1 MNLKNEAILIPTD
14 QKLRT
19 IRVLLPEDY
28 DASSESYD
36 VLYMH
41 DGQNLFEDHLSFS
54 GHAWQIDETLK
65 KMKINN
71 LIVVGID
78 NSDLRLF
85 EYSPWLGGEEATKF
99 TKVQVGGLGSLY
111 AYWVVHTLKPFID
124 THYRTKPD
132 KSHTHIA
139 GSSMGAYISVYIA
152 TTYPDL
158 FQTIGCFSLSSWFNE
173 TDFLNHLDQSSLQKD
188 QRYFISVGRFEE
200 SKESSRGNDLYI
212 QNSITFKDKLISHG
226 IHDITFML
234 TEDSH
239 NELSW
244 RKIFPKFIE
253 FIYQKSTHSS

>member
-1 MNLKNEAILIPTD
+1 MNLKTEAILIPTEN
-14 QKLRT
+14 KLRT
-19 IRVLLPEDY
+19 IRILLPENY
-28 DASSESYD
+28 DSSNQSYD

-65 KMKINN
+65 KMKIKN

-85 EYSPWLGGEEATKF
+85 EYAPWPGGKEATKF

-111 AYWVVHTLKPFID
+111 AYWIVHTLKPFID
-124 THYRTKPD
+124 KRYRTKPER
-132 KSHTHIA
+132 SHTHIA

-152 TTYPDL
+152 TAYPHI
-158 FQTIGCFSLSSWFNE
+158 FQTVGSFSLSSWFNE
-173 TDFLNHLDQSSLQKD
+173 TDFLQHLDQSNLQKD
-188 QRYFISVGRFEE
+188 QRYFISVGRYEE
-200 SKESSRGNDLYI
+200 SKEPSPVNDLYI
-212 QNSITFKDKLISHG
+212 QNSITFKDKLMSHG
-226 IHDITFML
+226 VCDITFIL
-234 TEDSH
+234 TDDSH

-253 FIYQKSTHSS
+253 FINQKSTHST